1 MNNSHVNN
9 QFSENLQNIFT
20 IKIYDLRQTTENRS
34 LKQETCE
41 IITLELCHIICI
53 YIKWVFYR
61 GTWALLSP
69 LCRLTLI

>member
-53 YIKWVFYR
+53 YIK
-61 GTWALLSP
+61 
-69 LCRLTLI
+69 